1 MNKLAFVFPGQGA
14 QYVNMAR
21 EFYEEFEESKM
32 IFEKAQKVLDF
43 DLIDLCFNENTR
55 INETEYTQAAM
66 VTADV
71 AILEHIKTLGVK
83 PDVTAGLSLGEYTSL
98 VACGAIDFEDAVKL
112 VRIRGKLMQDSVP
125 LGVGAMAA
133 VMGMT
138 ADKIEEICALS
149 NGKVSIANYNSP
161 AQIVITGEAKALSD
175 ISEKL
180 IENGAKKVVPL
191 KVSGPF
197 HSSLLI
203 GAGEEL
209 YKHLVNVEITK
220 PKYPYVSNVTADY
233 VEDEKVIA
241 DLLKKQISSSVRWQ
255 QSVERMI
262 ENGVDTFIEIG
273 PGKTLSS
280 LIRRIDKN
288 VKCINIEKVEDLSKL
303 SEVIGC

>member
-66 VTADV
+66 VTAEV

>member
-66 VTADV
+66 VTAEV

-209 YKHLVNVEITK
+209 YKHLVSVEITK

-233 VEDEKVIA
+233 VEDENVIA

>member
-66 VTADV
+66 VTAEV

-133 VMGMT
+133 VMG
-138 ADKIEEICALS
+138 S
-149 NGKVSIANYNSP
+149 RR
-161 AQIVITGEAKALSD
+161 Q
-175 ISEKL
+175 
-180 IENGAKKVVPL
+180 
-191 KVSGPF
+191 
-197 HSSLLI
+197 
-203 GAGEEL
+203 
-209 YKHLVNVEITK
+209 
-220 PKYPYVSNVTADY
+220 
-233 VEDEKVIA
+233 
-241 DLLKKQISSSVRWQ
+241 KQ
-255 QSVERMI
+255 
-262 ENGVDTFIEIG
+262 
-273 PGKTLSS
+273 L
-280 LIRRIDKN
+280 
-288 VKCINIEKVEDLSKL
+288 
-303 SEVIGC
+303 

>member
-32 IFEKAQKVLDF
+32 IFEKAQKELDF
-43 DLIDLCFNENTR
+43 DLIDLCFDENTR

-66 VTADV
+66 VTAEV
-71 AILEHIKTLGVK
+71 AILAHIKTLGVK

>member
-1 MNKLAFVFPGQGA
+1 
-14 QYVNMAR
+14 
-21 EFYEEFEESKM
+21 
-32 IFEKAQKVLDF
+32 
-43 DLIDLCFNENTR
+43 
-55 INETEYTQAAM
+55 
-66 VTADV
+66 
-71 AILEHIKTLGVK
+71 
-83 PDVTAGLSLGEYTSL
+83 
-98 VACGAIDFEDAVKL
+98 
-112 VRIRGKLMQDSVP
+112 MQDSVP

-209 YKHLVNVEITK
+209 YKHLVSVEITK

-233 VEDEKVIA
+233 VEDENVIA

-273 PGKTLSS
+273 PGKSLSGF
-280 LIRRIDKN
+280 
-288 VKCINIEKVEDLSKL
+288 VKRVNRKVGIYTVTDYESYKALVEALKK
-303 SEVIGC
+303 